1 MSIQEEIVGM
11 NQMFIHVMTGNIIK
25 DWMIVGGELEFD
37 NMNNVILI
45 VHMAFAPYSYIHS
58 ESYNK
63 KLYTKILE
71 NYVQEI
77 EAAND
82 DELHDLVIH
91 LNIEIQDNIDM
102 SVLRNISEGY
112 LKGAHD
118 YQYVLWA
125 NNPESE
131 INERADKI
139 NTVIVPEYCWSDYF
153 IYEDL
158 ALIRAGLDSNISNS
172 IYYNDGTQAKYNSL
186 NDINN
191 EDNDIWSL
199 LDEGKED

>member
-37 NMNNVILI
+37 NMNNIVLN

-63 KLYTKILE
+63 KLYTKIIE
-71 NYVQEI
+71 NYIHEI
-77 EAAND
+77 ETAND
-82 DELHDLVIH
+82 DELNNLVIH
-91 LNIEIQDNIDM
+91 LNTAIQDNVDM
-102 SVLRNISEGY
+102 SVLKSISEGY

-131 INERADKI
+131 IGERADKI
-139 NTVIVPEYCWSDYF
+139 NTIIVPEYCLSDYF

-172 IYYNDGTQAKYNSL
+172 IYYNDDTQINYNSL
-186 NDINN
+186 NDI
-191 EDNDIWSL
+191 DDDDIWNL